1 MHNHVKTMN
10 KNEKKKNAIRF
21 GALAVAILIFGGIFS
36 VWALS
41 TQATA
46 DAWVGDI
53 SSDDI
58 VVEAGENTAQ
68 GTNEKALLQT
78 SVAGRPGSVAT
89 DYELFSIDDSAVVG
103 TDFEGSDYSAI
114 VYLTNGDALI
124 EDDVRHLTLDLV
136 LEDSNEGE
144 LDSHTLTLENGRAAL
159 EFTGGDID
167 AGSVMIEGGSYGT
180 YTFIDTLGTQPSFM
194 IDVEP
199 GAADI

>member
-1 MHNHVKTMN
+1 MS
-10 KNEKKKNAIRF
+10 KNTKKKNAIRF
-21 GALAVAILIFGGIFS
+21 GAIAIAILIFGGVFS

-46 DAWVGDI
+46 SAEVGDI
-53 SSDDI
+53 SSDDLT
-58 VVEAGENTAQ
+58 VDP
-68 GTNEKALLQT
+68 GTDTVDEGDTTLLQT
-78 SVAGRPGSVAT
+78 SVAGRPGSVST
-89 DYELFSIDDSAVVG
+89 DYELFSIDDSDVVG
-103 TDFEGSDYSAI
+103 TDFEESDYSAI
-114 VYLTNGDALI
+114 VYLTNGDDLI

-136 LEDSNEGE
+136 LEDTDGDE

-180 YTFIDTLGTQPSFM
+180 YTFIDTLSTQPSFM

-199 GAADI
+199 GAATP